1 MNTKTILNIKTEKK
15 LKELAQKTA
24 KKIGVPLATIM
35 NAFLK
40 QFVLSEEI
48 TFSAV
53 SHKPSRELIKIVED
67 ARGDYDRG
75 ETFGPF
81 ETAEAMIESLE
92 R

>member
-1 MNTKTILNIKTEKK
+1 MVLVVDNIIPTYILWYMNTKTILNIKTEKK

-40 QFVLSEEI
+40 QFVISEEI

-53 SHKPSRELIKIVED
+53 
-67 ARGDYDRG
+67 
-75 ETFGPF
+75 
-81 ETAEAMIESLE
+81 
-92 R
+92 